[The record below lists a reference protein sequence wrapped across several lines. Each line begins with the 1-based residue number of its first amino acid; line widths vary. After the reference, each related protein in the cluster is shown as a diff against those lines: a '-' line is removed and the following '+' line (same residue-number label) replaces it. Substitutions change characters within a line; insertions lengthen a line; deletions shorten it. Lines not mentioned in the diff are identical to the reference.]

1 MYKASPELSFFLL
14 PSLSAEIT
22 GVPHHARCQAIEPL
36 SQGQEALSC
45 VALTTELKALFS
57 LKLVRTDGDNTH
69 TPCANDEKCHE
80 HEGPRA
86 DGEECLTRG
95 GCRRGRRPGGDA

>member
-14 PSLSAEIT
+14 PSLSAEVT

-36 SQGQEALSC
+36 SQGQALSC

-69 TPCANDEKCHE
+69 THHVQMMKNATSMRD
-80 HEGPRA
+80 
-86 DGEECLTRG
+86 
-95 GCRRGRRPGGDA
+95 PGQTVRNV